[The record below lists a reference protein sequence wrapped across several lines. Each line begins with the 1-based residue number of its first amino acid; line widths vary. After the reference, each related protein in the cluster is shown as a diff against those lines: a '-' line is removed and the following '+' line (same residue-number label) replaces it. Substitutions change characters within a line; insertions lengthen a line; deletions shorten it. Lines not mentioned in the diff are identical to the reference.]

1 MTSRSLTAPARAA
14 LGVALAGALAAG
26 CAAGTA
32 AEPPARAVAAEAT
45 RAPTAP
51 PTPNAAVPATKG
63 PASPLTGTRPA
74 PTAGLVALKVDNS
87 PLARPYHVGLDRAAV
102 VYEELMEGGSTR
114 FLALFDGSDT
124 REVGPIRSVRENDIE
139 LLRPYGKVAVGFSG
153 GNLGV
158 KRKFAAAVR
167 AGRVLDASYDALP
180 SSYRLGALRKDAR
193 NFFTVPATLVRQR
206 PQAVVPRDV
215 GFRFGPALPGTP
227 TRTARLGFSDITR
240 VDVRYDPPSGRWA
253 VFQDG
258 QRMRGVAAA
267 NIVVQ
272 RVRVRGSQYSDVNG
286 QVSPFSVT
294 TGGGE
299 VTVLRDG
306 RRTSGTWK
314 RLGAATG
321 TRYYDA
327 KGRDIALKPGPTWVL
342 LLPSGRPLTFG

>member
-1 MTSRSLTAPARAA
+1 MTTRTRGAFPRVVGGLLLGAA
-14 LGVALAGALAAG
+14 LVAG
-26 CAAGTA
+26 CGTEPAAQQ
-32 AEPPARAVAAEAT
+32 PP
-45 RAPTAP
+45 
-51 PTPNAAVPATKG
+51 AAVPVKATAAPATTPPVTARPTPTG

-114 FLALFDGSDT
+114 FLALFDGSDR

-153 GNLGV
+153 GNTGV

-215 GFRFGPALPGTP
+215 GFRFGPALPGAP
-227 TRTARLGFSDITR
+227 TRTARVGFSHIAR
-240 VDVRYDPPSGRWA
+240 VDVRYDPPSGKWA

-294 TGGGE
+294 TGSGE

-306 RRTSGTWK
+306 RRTTGTWK

>member
-1 MTSRSLTAPARAA
+1 VTTRTRCA
-14 LGVALAGALAAG
+14 LPRVVGGLLLGGALVAG
-26 CAAGTA
+26 CAGEPVATQ
-32 AEPPARAVAAEAT
+32 PPAAVPVKAT
-45 RAPTAP
+45 
-51 PTPNAAVPATKG
+51 AVPATTPPVTARPTPTG

-87 PLARPYHVGLDRAAV
+87 PLARPYHAGLDRAAV

-114 FLALFDGSDT
+114 FLALFDGSDA

-153 GNLGV
+153 GNTGV

-180 SSYRLGALRKDAR
+180 SSYRLGVLRKDAR

-206 PQAVVPRDV
+206 PQAVEPRDV
-215 GFRFGPALPGTP
+215 GFRFGPPLPGTP
-227 TRTARLGFSDITR
+227 TRTARVGFSDISR
-240 VDVRYDPPSGRWA
+240 VDVRYDPPSGKWA
-253 VFQDG
+253 LFQDG

-267 NIVVQ
+267 NVVVQ
-272 RVRVRGSQYSDVNG
+272 RVRVRGSQYTDVNG

-294 TGGGE
+294 TGSGQ

-306 RRTSGTWK
+306 RRTTGTWK

-321 TRYYDA
+321 TRFYDA

>member
-1 MTSRSLTAPARAA
+1 MAA
-14 LGVALAGALAAG
+14 LLLGVLATGCSTASEARQPDGAASPTATGSPTAAAPTPTAALAA
-26 CAAGTA
+26 T
-32 AEPPARAVAAEAT
+32 
-45 RAPTAP
+45 
-51 PTPNAAVPATKG
+51 G

-114 FLALFDGSDT
+114 FLALFDGGDT
-124 REVGPIRSVRENDIE
+124 GEVGPIRSVRENDIE

-153 GNLGV
+153 GNTGV

-193 NFFTVPATLVRQR
+193 NFYTVPATLVRQR
-206 PQAVVPRDV
+206 PQSVQPRDV
-215 GFRFGPALPGTP
+215 GFRFGDAQPGTT
-227 TRTARLGFSDITR
+227 TRSAQLSFSDLSR
-240 VDVRYDPPSGRWA
+240 VEVRYDAPSRRWA

-258 QRMRGVAAA
+258 RRMPGVAAA
-267 NIVVQ
+267 NVVVQ
-272 RVRVRGSQYSDVNG
+272 RVTVRGSQYSDVNG
-286 QVSPFSVT
+286 QTSPFSIT
-294 TGGGE
+294 TGSGA

-306 RRTSGTWK
+306 RRIDGTWK

-321 TRYYDA
+321 TRFYDA
-327 KGRDIALKPGPTWVL
+327 KGRDIALRPGPTWVL
-342 LLPSGRPLTFG
+342 LLPKGRPVTFG